1 MITCS
6 KYQDFDVYSELTE
19 KQFRYI
25 HITQPYFYD
34 KLCKY
39 LLSPEIIN
47 THATININVEA
58 NLSIENYRE
67 IYDRLIQFIDFEK
80 LFNINELLDPSI
92 KSILDTELINFSAD
106 LRKDKWGRIGEYIFN
121 IILDTYFN
129 LDCVIRKFA
138 LNTSPN
144 MPVYGIDTVH
154 CSLENKCLYFGES
167 KFVSD
172 ISNGVALINKS
183 LEQYEAQIGKEYFNI
198 SNTNFRRSPKFLSK
212 FQKYLNLCYTFSEFI
227 SELKIETIG
236 IPIFIAHAGNF
247 NVSDVFKILRNIKK
261 QSLFGLNTEYIV
273 ISFPVIDKED
283 FRKAFVAEANR
294 QLEEIKNAK
303 SVN

>member
-1 MITCS
+1 MIVCT
-6 KYQDFDVYSELTE
+6 KYQDFDVYSESTE

-25 HITQPYFYD
+25 HIKQPFFYE
-34 KLCKY
+34 KLCRW
-39 LLSPEIIN
+39 LLSPETIN
-47 THATININVEA
+47 AHATLNIDVEA
-58 NLSIENYRE
+58 ELSSENYRE

-80 LFNINELLDPSI
+80 VITINDILDPSI
-92 KSILDTELINFSAD
+92 KSILDSELINFSTD

-154 CSLENKCLYFGES
+154 CSIENKCLYFGES

-172 ISNGVALINKS
+172 ITKGVALINKS

-198 SNTNFRRSPKFLSK
+198 SNPNFRRNPKFLHK
-212 FQKYLNLCYTFSEFI
+212 FQKYINTCFTFSEFI
-227 SELKIETIG
+227 NELEIETIG
-236 IPIFIAHAGNF
+236 IPIFIAHAGDF
-247 NVSDVFKILRNIKK
+247 DETGVFSELRKIKK
-261 QSLFGLNTEYIV
+261 YALFELNTEYIV
-273 ISFPVIDKED
+273 ISFPILDKEQ
-283 FRKAFVAEANR
+283 FRKAFVAEANY
-294 QLEEIKNAK
+294 QLEEIKK
-303 SVN
+303 CQRR

>member
-6 KYQDFDVYSELTE
+6 RFQDFDVYSEYTE

-25 HITQPYFYD
+25 HITQPDFYG
-34 KLCKY
+34 KLCEY

-47 THATININVEA
+47 AHTTFNIDVETE
-58 NLSIENYRE
+58 LSIENYRE

-80 LFNINELLDPSI
+80 VINVNDLLDPSL
-92 KSILDTELINFSAD
+92 KAILDAELINFSTD
-106 LRKDKWGRIGEYIFN
+106 LRKDKWGRVGEYIFN

-154 CSLENKCLYFGES
+154 CSLENKCLFFGES
-167 KFVSD
+167 KFVSNL
-172 ISNGVALINKS
+172 SNGVELINKS
-183 LEQYEAQIGKEYFNI
+183 LEKYEAQISKEYFNI
-198 SNTNFRRSPKFLSK
+198 TNTNFRRNPKFLDE

-227 SELKIETIG
+227 DELKIETIG
-236 IPIFIAHAGNF
+236 IPIFIAHAGNYNTTDIF
-247 NVSDVFKILRNIKK
+247 NELRKIKK
-261 QSLFGLNTEYIV
+261 KTLFGLKTEYIV
-273 ISFPVIDKED
+273 ISFPVINKEN
-283 FRKAFVAEANR
+283 FRKAFVTEANH
-294 QLEEIKNAK
+294 QIEEIKK
-303 SVN
+303 CQKR

>member
-1 MITCS
+1 MIVCT
-6 KYQDFDVYSELTE
+6 KYQDFDVYSESTE

-25 HITQPYFYD
+25 HITQDCFYE
-34 KLCKY
+34 KLCGW
-39 LLSPEIIN
+39 LLSPEMIN
-47 THATININVEA
+47 AHATLNINVEA
-58 NLSIENYRE
+58 KLSSENYRE

-80 LFNINELLDPSI
+80 VITINDLLDPSI
-92 KSILDTELINFSAD
+92 KSILNAELINFSTD

-154 CSLENKCLYFGES
+154 CSIENKCLYFGES

-172 ISNGVALINKS
+172 ITNGVALINKS
-183 LEQYEAQIGKEYFNI
+183 LEQYEAQIAKEYFNI
-198 SNTNFRRSPKFLSK
+198 SNTNFRRNPNFLHE
-212 FQKYLNLCYTFSEFI
+212 FQKYINICLTFSEFI
-227 SELKIETIG
+227 DELKIETIG

-247 NVSDVFKILRNIKK
+247 DEAYVFSELRKIKK
-261 QSLFGLNTEYIV
+261 YALFGLNTEYIV
-273 ISFPVIDKED
+273 ISFPILDKEQ
-283 FRKAFVAEANR
+283 FRKAFVAEANY
-294 QLEEIKNAK
+294 QLEEIKK
-303 SVN
+303 CQRH

>member
-1 MITCS
+1 MIVCT
-6 KYQDFDVYSELTE
+6 KYQDFDVYSESTE

-25 HITQPYFYD
+25 HINQPFFYER
-34 KLCKY
+34 LCRW
-39 LLSPEIIN
+39 LLSPEMIN
-47 THATININVEA
+47 AHATLNINVEA
-58 NLSIENYRE
+58 ELSSENYRE

-80 LFNINELLDPSI
+80 IININYLLDPSI
-92 KSILDTELINFSAD
+92 KSILDTELVNFSSD
-106 LRKDKWGRIGEYIFN
+106 IRKDKWGRIGEYIFN

-154 CSLENKCLYFGES
+154 CSIENKCLYFGES

-172 ISNGVALINKS
+172 ITKGVALINKS

-198 SNTNFRRSPKFLSK
+198 SNSNFRRNPKFLQM
-212 FQKYLNLCYTFSEFI
+212 FQKYINICFTFTEFI
-227 SELKIETIG
+227 TELKMETIG

-247 NVSDVFKILRNIKK
+247 DETMVFSELRKIKK
-261 QSLFGLNTEYIV
+261 RTLFGLNTEYIV
-273 ISFPVIDKED
+273 ISFPILDKEQ
-283 FRKAFVAEANR
+283 FRKAFVAEANS
-294 QLEEIKNAK
+294 QLEEIKK
-303 SVN
+303 CQRH

>member
-1 MITCS
+1 MITCT
-6 KYQDFDVYSELTE
+6 KYQDFDIYNELTE

-25 HITQPYFYD
+25 HIKQPYFYE

-47 THATININVEA
+47 AHATLNINVDT

-80 LFNINELLDPSI
+80 VININDLLDPSI
-92 KSILDTELINFSAD
+92 KSILDAELINFSAD
-106 LRKDKWGRIGEYIFN
+106 LRKDKWGRIGEYVFN

-144 MPVYGIDTVH
+144 MSVYGIDTVH
-154 CSLENKCLYFGES
+154 CSLKDKCLYFGES

-172 ISNGVALINKS
+172 IAKGVALINKS

-198 SNTNFRRSPKFLSK
+198 SNANFRRNPKFSRIY
-212 FQKYLNLCYTFSEFI
+212 QKYINMCFTFSEFI
-227 SELKIETIG
+227 NEVKMETIG

-247 NVSDVFKILRNIKK
+247 DETTVFSELRKIKK
-261 QSLFGLNTEYIV
+261 QNLFGLNTEYIV
-273 ISFPVIDKED
+273 ISFPILDKEQ
-283 FRKAFVAEANR
+283 FRKAFVAEANC
-294 QLEEIKNAK
+294 QLEEIKK
-303 SVN
+303 CQKH